1 MYTLKDSI
9 AYAQPFIEDA
19 PLTAGNNF
27 EPALSIATMTR
38 NLIMSASDSWPWNRN
53 EYQITAPNAL
63 RQNQQD
69 YVFPITDFYYLEKA
83 SLLNAAGDYGYEL
96 KNVYNTLP
104 LGIPSLSDE
113 TGQAQPNGVAVLLYN
128 PGINAKFRFLP
139 IPDQAYTGVLTYQK
153 APLPFTAAN
162 IAAVEV
168 VSGGAYYV
176 FTTAQPQFD
185 NNVLQ
190 GQSIWVQNFDEPS
203 NNGTFTCT
211 ASTDQMLT
219 LSNTA
224 AVPDSSG
231 GTAINQSWYPIPDS
245 FMHIYN
251 NLFLAEALDA
261 F

>member
-1 MYTLKDSI
+1 
-9 AYAQPFIEDA
+9 A
-19 PLTAGNNF
+19 
-27 EPALSIATMTR
+27 
-38 NLIMSASDSWPWNRN
+38 
-53 EYQITAPNAL
+53 
-63 RQNQQD
+63 
-69 YVFPITDFYYLEKA
+69 
-83 SLLNAAGDYGYEL
+83 
-96 KNVYNTLP
+96 
-104 LGIPSLSDE
+104 
-113 TGQAQPNGVAVLLYN
+113 GQAQPNGVAVLLYN

-231 GTAINQSWYPIPDS
+231 GTAINQSWYPITDS

-261 F
+261 FDDARGPYYRQRGIAAFLSISTGLTEMQKNSFLALQLSRGDLQRLSSQLRILQGSHARGV